1 MADKTGTDHEAG
13 ATRNPD
19 IREHSDLPFPVVG
32 LGASAGGLVALKA
45 FLEHMPKKT
54 GLAFVVILHLSPKHE
69 SVADKVL
76 QGSTRMPVIQVTEP
90 TPLEPDHVYVISP
103 NQDLTMSD
111 GHLRVTEAARLRGHH
126 VAIDLFFRTLAD
138 THQDKAVG
146 IVLSG
151 TGADGAVGIARIKEQ
166 GGVTFVQSPD
176 DAEYDDMPRSAIAAA
191 QIDFVLPVAEIP
203 DKLIEWWNNARAIQ
217 LPEPPDANAPILRTP
232 PDESEAS
239 EHALREI
246 LEILAVRS
254 GHDFRYYKRATVL
267 RRIERRMQVNV
278 QQNLP
283 AYRDFLKERPEEA
296 RALLDDMLIGVTNFF
311 RDRESFDAL
320 EREVMPE
327 IMHGGRR
334 DEPVRVW
341 VPGCATG
348 EEAYSIA
355 MLLADQAHT
364 LATPPAFQVFASDID
379 EGAIAFGRAGV
390 YPESIVTDVPPTRLR
405 QFFGKEQR
413 RYRINKAIRDRVL
426 FAMHNVLRDP
436 PFSRIDLISCRN
448 LLIYL
453 DREVQQRL
461 LDMFHFA
468 LRPGGYLFLGSS
480 ESTDGA
486 AAHYEVVDKHHRIYR
501 ARPQARTMRQG
512 RAVLP
517 LIAAGST
524 LPTQS
529 AHADQHRGFS
539 FADVHQ
545 RVLEYYAPPSVIVD
559 REGSIVHLSEH
570 AGRYLRLP
578 GGEPTRNLVAATD
591 PVLRAELR
599 STLFQA
605 VHGNKSVK
613 ARVKIE
619 EVGKPPRFVNVIAR
633 PFRDPEAGADFVLV
647 LFDEVEDALGAN
659 LEPAPAGD
667 VQKSAVLQN
676 MEEELQRTRE
686 RLQSTVEQYEAS
698 NEELK
703 ASNGELQAINEEL
716 RSASEELETSKE
728 ELQSVNEELTTVSY
742 ELKTKVEETAK
753 VNDDLQN
760 FIASTDI
767 ATIFVDQ
774 GLRIKRFTPRATDIF
789 NIIPGDVGRSLLDIT
804 SRLDYPELTEDATAA
819 FESLRVIER
828 EVRTDDG
835 RWYAMRVLP
844 YRTAENR
851 IDGAVLTFI
860 DITGLR
866 SAEERITSSE
876 DQLRRAMEGSRE
888 HAIMLMDHEGKVTA
902 WNSGAEKLFGWSAEE
917 MTGQSIERVFTPE
930 DREAGRPRREMQ
942 QAEQTGRSEDT
953 RWHLTKSG
961 ERVFCS
967 GLMSF
972 VKTERFLG
980 YIKIVNDA
988 TLTELRRRDE
998 NRADMAE
1005 ARSEGAAS
1013 GAMKDEFLA
1022 VISHELK
1029 NPLNLIS
1036 VNTELL
1042 ARMPPAR
1049 ESQPIQSALEMIRRA
1064 IRGQGKIIDDLLD
1077 MSRIRTGKL
1086 VLNLEAVDMGGLACS
1101 IVEIAGADAAST
1113 GLEVTC
1119 TQTDE
1124 PVMVRA
1130 DAARLEQIVWNLVSN
1145 AIKFTPPGG
1154 HVEVRVS
1161 ADGNFG
1167 KLSVHDDGQGID
1179 KPFLSRIFELFGQ
1192 APSRALHGKGGLGI
1206 GLALVKQ
1213 LVERQGGRIEVASQG
1228 VGQGAAFSIWLPRF
1242 EYPAIVSPRELSV
1255 ANEGA
1260 WRGVRVLIADDAV
1273 EAAETFG
1280 RLLEM
1285 DGAEVTVA
1293 ADGEQALAEFERV
1306 RSEQAGPGKPPF
1318 DIVFADIG
1326 MPKMDGYELAQRLR
1340 ALPLGREVPLVAL
1353 TGFTRAEDVHRA
1365 DECGFDAHV
1374 GKPLS
1379 IGQLT
1384 ATMQRLLGGRRHNGN
1399 G

>member
-390 YPESIVTDVPPTRLR
+390 YPGSIVTDVPPTRLR

-1101 IVEIAGADAAST
+1101 IVETAGADAAST

-1365 DECGFDAHV
+1365 DECGFDAHI

-1379 IGQLT
+1379 IGRLT
-1384 ATMQRLLGGRRHNGN
+1384 ATMQKLLVVRGHNGN

>member
-1 MADKTGTDHEAG
+1 MADENPPVDHETG
-13 ATRNPD
+13 VPRNPD
-19 IREHSDLPFPVVG
+19 VKERGDLRFPVVG
-32 LGASAGGLVALKA
+32 LGASAGGLVALKK
-45 FLEHMPKKT
+45 FLEQMPKKT
-54 GLAFVVILHLSPKHE
+54 GMAYVVILHLSPKHE

-76 QGSTRMPVIQVTEP
+76 QGSTRMPVIQVKEP
-90 TPLEPDHVYVISP
+90 TPLQPDHVYVISP
-103 NQDLTMSD
+103 NQDLQMSD
-111 GHLRVTEAARLRGHH
+111 GHLRVTEAKRPRGHH

-151 TGADGAVGIARIKEQ
+151 TGADGAVGVARIKEQ

-176 DAEYDDMPRSAIAAA
+176 DAEYDDMPRAAIASA
-191 QIDFVLPVAEIP
+191 QVDFVLPVADIP
-203 DKLIEWWNNARAIQ
+203 DKLIEWWKNAREIE
-217 LPEPPDANAPILRTP
+217 LPQPVDANAPILQTP
-232 PDESEAS
+232 PDESEAA
-239 EHALREI
+239 ERALREI
-246 LEILAVRS
+246 LEILAARS

-283 AYRDFLKERPEEA
+283 AYRSFLKDRPEEA

-311 RDRESFDAL
+311 RDRDAFDTL
-320 EREVMPE
+320 ERLVLPE

-364 LATPPAFQVFASDID
+364 LSTPPGFQVFASDID
-379 EGAIAFGRAGV
+379 EAAIAFGRAGV

-405 QFFGKEQR
+405 QFFGKEQHH
-413 RYRINKAIRDRVL
+413 YRINKPIRDRVL
-426 FAMHNVLRDP
+426 FALHNVLRDP

-453 DREVQQRL
+453 DREVQTRL

-486 AAHYEVVDKHHRIYR
+486 STHYEVVDKHHRIYR
-501 ARPQARTMRQG
+501 ARPQARSVRQA
-512 RAVLP
+512 RSVLP
-517 LIAAGST
+517 LQPAGSA
-524 LPTQS
+524 PPAQPV
-529 AHADQHRGFS
+529 HVDQRRGFS

-559 REGSIVHLSEH
+559 REGNIVHLSEH
-570 AGRYLRLP
+570 VGRYLRLP

-591 PVLRAELR
+591 PALRAELR

-605 VHGNKSVK
+605 VHGNKSVE

-619 EVGKPPRFVNVIAR
+619 EAGKPTRFVNIIAR

-659 LEPAPAGD
+659 LEPAPLGD
-667 VQKSAVLQN
+667 TQKSAVLQN

-703 ASNGELQAINEEL
+703 ASNEELQAINEEL

-728 ELQSVNEELTTVSY
+728 ELQSVNEELTTVNY

-804 SRLDYPELTEDATAA
+804 NRLDYPHLTEDAAAA
-819 FESLRVIER
+819 FESLKVIER
-828 EVRTDDG
+828 EVRSGDG
-835 RWYAMRVLP
+835 RWYAVRVLP
-844 YRTAENR
+844 YRTGENR

-866 SAEERITSSE
+866 RAEERISNSE
-876 DQLRRAMEGSRE
+876 DQLRRAMAGAHE
-888 HAIMLMDHEGKVTA
+888 HAVMVLDERGQVTS
-902 WNSGAEKLFGWSAEE
+902 WSSGAEKLFGWSAEE
-917 MTGQSIERVFTPE
+917 MTGELIDRVFTPE

-967 GLMSF
+967 GLMSHI
-972 VKTERFLG
+972 KTDRFRG

-988 TLTELRRRDE
+988 TMTELRRRDE
-998 NRADMAE
+998 NRANMAE

-1013 GAMKDEFLA
+1013 GAMKDDFLA

-1042 ARMPPAR
+1042 ARMPQAR
-1049 ESQPIQSALEMIRRA
+1049 ESQPMQSALDMIRRA
-1064 IRGQGKIIDDLLD
+1064 ISGQGKIIDDLLD

-1086 VLNLEAVDMGGLACS
+1086 VLNLEAVDLGALACS
-1101 IVEIAGADAAST
+1101 IIGTADADALST
-1113 GLEVTC
+1113 GLELTC
-1119 TQTDE
+1119 TQSEE
-1124 PVMVRA
+1124 PVVVRA
-1130 DAARLEQIVWNLVSN
+1130 DAARLEQIIWNLLSN
-1145 AIKFTPPGG
+1145 AIKFTPAGG
-1154 HVEVRVS
+1154 HIEVRVS
-1161 ADGNFG
+1161 LDGNFG

-1179 KPFLSRIFELFGQ
+1179 RPFLTRIFEMFGQ
-1192 APSRALHGKGGLGI
+1192 APTRAMTGKGGLGI
-1206 GLALVKQ
+1206 GLALVRQ
-1213 LVERQGGRIEVASQG
+1213 LVDRHAGRIEVESAG
-1228 VGQGAAFSIWLPRF
+1228 LGQGATFTVWLPRF
-1242 EYPAIVSPRELSV
+1242 EYPAIVPLRDSAAAV
-1255 ANEGA
+1255 DGA

-1293 ADGEQALAEFERV
+1293 ADGVQALAMFKEALSV
-1306 RSEQAGPGKPPF
+1306 LPEQAPF

-1326 MPKMDGYELAQRLR
+1326 MPHMDGYELAQRLR
-1340 ALPLGREVPLVAL
+1340 ELPFGPEVKLVAL
-1353 TGFTRAEDVHRA
+1353 TGFTRADDVHRA
-1365 DECGFDAHV
+1365 SEVGFDAHL

-1384 ATMQRLLGGRRHNGN
+1384 ATMQRLLNRGGEEQA
-1399 G
+1399 

>member
-13 ATRNPD
+13 VTRNPD
-19 IREHSDLPFPVVG
+19 TRDRSDLPFPVVG

-54 GLAFVVILHLSPKHE
+54 GLAFVVILHLSPRHE

-176 DAEYDDMPRSAIAAA
+176 DAEYDDMPRSAIAGA

-486 AAHYEVVDKHHRIYR
+486 AANYEVVDKHHRIYR
-501 ARPQARTMRQG
+501 ARPQARSVRQG
-512 RAVLP
+512 HSMLP
-517 LIAAGST
+517 LAAGSS
-524 LPTQS
+524 LPTQPV
-529 AHADQHRGFS
+529 HADQHRGFS

-591 PVLRAELR
+591 PALRAELR

-605 VHGNKSVK
+605 VHGNKSVE

-633 PFRDPEAGADFVLV
+633 PFHDPEAGADFVLV

-686 RLQSTVEQYEAS
+686 RLQSTIEQYEAS

-1101 IVEIAGADAAST
+1101 IVETAGADAAST

-1161 ADGNFG
+1161 VDGNFG

-1213 LVERQGGRIEVASQG
+1213 LVEHQGGRIEVASQG

-1379 IGQLT
+1379 IGRLT
-1384 ATMQRLLGGRRHNGN
+1384 ATMQKLLVGRGHNGN

>member
-1 MADKTGTDHEAG
+1 MADEKAPVDHDTGIP
-13 ATRNPD
+13 RNPD
-19 IREHSDLPFPVVG
+19 VEKRGDLTFPVVG
-32 LGASAGGLVALKA
+32 LGASAGGLVALKT
-45 FLEHMPKKT
+45 FLDHTPKET

-76 QGSTRMPVIQVTEP
+76 QGSTRMPVIQVSEP

-111 GHLRVTEAARLRGHH
+111 GHLRVTEAARPRGHH

-151 TGADGAVGIARIKEQ
+151 TGSDGAVGIARIKEQ
-166 GGVTFVQSPD
+166 GGVTFVQAPD
-176 DAEYDDMPRSAIAAA
+176 DAEYDDMPRSAIAGA

-203 DKLIEWWNNARAIQ
+203 DKLIEWWKNAREIR
-217 LPEPPDANAPILRTP
+217 LPEPVDANAPILKTP
-232 PDESEAS
+232 PDESEAA

-246 LEILAVRS
+246 LETLAVRS

-283 AYRDFLKERPEEA
+283 AYRNFLKEHPEEA

-311 RDRESFDAL
+311 RDRESFEAL
-320 EREVMPE
+320 ERQVIPD

-364 LATPPAFQVFASDID
+364 LATPPAYQVFASDID
-379 EGAIAFGRAGV
+379 EAAIAFGRAGV

-405 QFFGKEQR
+405 QFFGKEQH
-413 RYRINKAIRDRVL
+413 RYRINKPIRDRVL
-426 FAMHNVLRDP
+426 FALHNVLRDP

-453 DREVQQRL
+453 DREVQTRL

-480 ESTDGA
+480 ESSDGA
-486 AAHYEVVDKHHRIYR
+486 SSHYEVVDKHHRIYR
-501 ARPQARTMRQG
+501 ARPQARTARQG
-512 RAVLP
+512 RSVLP
-517 LIAAGST
+517 LVTAGST
-524 LPTQS
+524 LPTQPV
-529 AHADQHRGFS
+529 HADQHRGFS

-559 REGSIVHLSEH
+559 REGNIVHLSEH
-570 AGRYLRLP
+570 VGRYLRLP

-605 VHGNKSVK
+605 VHGNKSVE

-619 EVGKPPRFVNVIAR
+619 EAGKPPRFVNVIAR

-659 LEPAPAGD
+659 LEPAPLGD

-703 ASNGELQAINEEL
+703 ASNEELQAINEEL

-728 ELQSVNEELTTVSY
+728 ELQSVNEELTTVNY
-742 ELKTKVEETAK
+742 ELKTKVDETAK

-804 SRLDYPELTEDATAA
+804 GRLDYPELTEDATTA
-819 FESLRVIER
+819 FESLKLIER
-828 EVRTDDG
+828 EVRSSDG
-835 RWYAMRVLP
+835 RWYAVRVLP
-844 YRTAENR
+844 YRTSENR

-866 SAEERITSSE
+866 RAEERISSSE

-888 HAIMLMDHEGKVTA
+888 HAIMLMDYEGKVTA

-917 MTGQSIERVFTPE
+917 MTGQPIDRVFTPE
-930 DREAGRPRREMQ
+930 DREAGRPRREME
-942 QAEQTGRSEDT
+942 QAEQTGRAEDT

-972 VKTERFLG
+972 VKTDRFRG

-988 TLTELRRRDE
+988 TMTELRRRDE
-998 NRADMAE
+998 NRANMAE
-1005 ARSEGAAS
+1005 ARTEGAAS

-1036 VNTELL
+1036 VNAELL
-1042 ARMPPAR
+1042 ARMPPTR
-1049 ESQPIQSALEMIRRA
+1049 ESQPMQSALEMIRRA

-1086 VLNLEAVDMGGLACS
+1086 VLNMEAVDLGGLACN
-1101 IVEIAGADAAST
+1101 IVDTADADSAST
-1113 GLEVTC
+1113 GLKLTC
-1119 TQTDE
+1119 RQTDE

-1130 DAARLEQIVWNLVSN
+1130 DAARLEQIAWNLVSN

-1161 ADGNFG
+1161 IDGNFG
-1167 KLSVHDDGQGID
+1167 KLSVGDDGQGID
-1179 KPFLSRIFELFGQ
+1179 KPFLSRIFEMFGQ
-1192 APSRALHGKGGLGI
+1192 APSRALSGKGGLGI

-1213 LVERQGGRIEVASQG
+1213 LVERHGGRIEVESAG
-1228 VGQGAAFSIWLPRF
+1228 LGQGATFSVWLPRF
-1242 EYPAIVSPRELSV
+1242 EYPVFVASREPSSV
-1255 ANEGA
+1255 AEGA

-1293 ADGEQALAEFERV
+1293 GDGEQALAEFERA
-1306 RSEQAGPGKPPF
+1306 RSEQTGPGRPPF

-1340 ALPLGREVPLVAL
+1340 ELPSGREVPLVAL

-1365 DECGFDAHV
+1365 DECGFDAHI

-1379 IGQLT
+1379 VGQLT
-1384 ATMQRLLGGRRHNGN
+1384 TTMQRLLGGRG
-1399 G
+1399 

>member
-461 LDMFHFA
+461 LDKFHFA

-591 PVLRAELR
+591 PALRAELR

-605 VHGNKSVK
+605 VHGNKSVE

-686 RLQSTVEQYEAS
+686 RLQSTIEQYEAS

-1167 KLSVHDDGQGID
+1167 KLNVHDDGQGID

-1326 MPKMDGYELAQRLR
+1326 MPKMDGYELAKRLR

-1365 DECGFDAHV
+1365 DECGFDAHI

-1379 IGQLT
+1379 IGRLT
-1384 ATMQRLLGGRRHNGN
+1384 ATMQKLLVVRGHNGN

>member
-647 LFDEVEDALGAN
+647 LFDEVEDALARTWN
-659 LEPAPAGD
+659 RHPQATCKRAPSCRTWKRNCSAPA
-667 VQKSAVLQN
+667 SACRARSSN
-676 MEEELQRTRE
+676 TRPRTR
-686 RLQSTVEQYEAS
+686 
-698 NEELK
+698 N
-703 ASNGELQAINEEL
+703 
-716 RSASEELETSKE
+716 
-728 ELQSVNEELTTVSY
+728 
-742 ELKTKVEETAK
+742 
-753 VNDDLQN
+753 
-760 FIASTDI
+760 
-767 ATIFVDQ
+767 
-774 GLRIKRFTPRATDIF
+774 
-789 NIIPGDVGRSLLDIT
+789 
-804 SRLDYPELTEDATAA
+804 
-819 FESLRVIER
+819 
-828 EVRTDDG
+828 
-835 RWYAMRVLP
+835 
-844 YRTAENR
+844 
-851 IDGAVLTFI
+851 
-860 DITGLR
+860 
-866 SAEERITSSE
+866 
-876 DQLRRAMEGSRE
+876 
-888 HAIMLMDHEGKVTA
+888 
-902 WNSGAEKLFGWSAEE
+902 
-917 MTGQSIERVFTPE
+917 
-930 DREAGRPRREMQ
+930 
-942 QAEQTGRSEDT
+942 
-953 RWHLTKSG
+953 
-961 ERVFCS
+961 
-967 GLMSF
+967 
-972 VKTERFLG
+972 
-980 YIKIVNDA
+980 
-988 TLTELRRRDE
+988 
-998 NRADMAE
+998 
-1005 ARSEGAAS
+1005 
-1013 GAMKDEFLA
+1013 
-1022 VISHELK
+1022 
-1029 NPLNLIS
+1029 
-1036 VNTELL
+1036 
-1042 ARMPPAR
+1042 
-1049 ESQPIQSALEMIRRA
+1049 
-1064 IRGQGKIIDDLLD
+1064 
-1077 MSRIRTGKL
+1077 
-1086 VLNLEAVDMGGLACS
+1086 
-1101 IVEIAGADAAST
+1101 
-1113 GLEVTC
+1113 
-1119 TQTDE
+1119 
-1124 PVMVRA
+1124 
-1130 DAARLEQIVWNLVSN
+1130 
-1145 AIKFTPPGG
+1145 
-1154 HVEVRVS
+1154 
-1161 ADGNFG
+1161 
-1167 KLSVHDDGQGID
+1167 
-1179 KPFLSRIFELFGQ
+1179 
-1192 APSRALHGKGGLGI
+1192 
-1206 GLALVKQ
+1206 
-1213 LVERQGGRIEVASQG
+1213 
-1228 VGQGAAFSIWLPRF
+1228 
-1242 EYPAIVSPRELSV
+1242 
-1255 ANEGA
+1255 
-1260 WRGVRVLIADDAV
+1260 
-1273 EAAETFG
+1273 
-1280 RLLEM
+1280 
-1285 DGAEVTVA
+1285 
-1293 ADGEQALAEFERV
+1293 
-1306 RSEQAGPGKPPF
+1306 
-1318 DIVFADIG
+1318 
-1326 MPKMDGYELAQRLR
+1326 
-1340 ALPLGREVPLVAL
+1340 
-1353 TGFTRAEDVHRA
+1353 
-1365 DECGFDAHV
+1365 
-1374 GKPLS
+1374 
-1379 IGQLT
+1379 
-1384 ATMQRLLGGRRHNGN
+1384 
-1399 G
+1399 

>member
-591 PVLRAELR
+591 PALRAELR

-605 VHGNKSVK
+605 VHGNKSVE

-1101 IVEIAGADAAST
+1101 IVETAGADAAST

-1167 KLSVHDDGQGID
+1167 KLNVHDDGQGID

>member
-486 AAHYEVVDKHHRIYR
+486 AANYEVVDKHHRIYR
-501 ARPQARTMRQG
+501 ARPQARSVRQG
-512 RAVLP
+512 HSMLP
-517 LIAAGST
+517 LAAGSS
-524 LPTQS
+524 LPTQPV
-529 AHADQHRGFS
+529 HADQNRGFS

-570 AGRYLRLP
+570 VGRYLRLP

-591 PVLRAELR
+591 PALRAELR

-605 VHGNKSVK
+605 VHGNKSVE

-633 PFRDPEAGADFVLV
+633 PFHDPEAGADFVLV